1 MEGMGEGGRGRMEK
15 SETLGSVVEGGKF
28 PVDSDQT
35 PSSSYGS
42 TQISYQRMTSC
53 ILAEDPVWKLV
64 NERIIRAQLSAE
76 RLTQAWQILTLKD

>member
-1 MEGMGEGGRGRMEK
+1 MGK

-53 ILAEDPVWKLV
+53 KPAEDPVWKSD
-64 NERIIRAQLSAE
+64 NERIVRAQLSAE
-76 RLTQAWQILTLKD
+76 KLTQAWQILTLKD